1 MRTGAHTV
9 ESQGRL
15 FATHTRVYTHVR
27 IQGSR
32 CPDSRYALSRNCVHS
47 SRVCTRALP
56 VSYRLSGC
64 TWVHNIAFAPTPTTD
79 AATGKRISH
88 RRVFV
93 RYEGVFLAPILASS
107 AISQPSKLLPPWL
120 DRSNFFHFSKLCLL
134 LCSSFL
140 ANWFIS
146 RIPLFRSKKK
156 KQAIIIGGKR

>member
-15 FATHTRVYTHVR
+15 FVTHTRVYTHVR

-93 RYEGVFLAPILASS
+93 RYEGVFLAPVPASS
-107 AISQPSKLLPPWL
+107 AINQPSRLLLLSWL
-120 DRSNFFHFSKLCLL
+120 DRSNFFHSSKICLL
-134 LCSSFL
+134 LCFFFSQTSLSRQFL
-140 ANWFIS
+140 YF
-146 RIPLFRSKKK
+146 KVKE
-156 KQAIIIGGKR
+156 QAIIIRGKR

>member
-1 MRTGAHTV
+1 MHTRLNPR
-9 ESQGRL
+9 GRL
-15 FATHTRVYTHVR
+15 FVTHTRVYTHVR

-93 RYEGVFLAPILASS
+93 RYEGVFLAPVPASS
-107 AISQPSKLLPPWL
+107 AINQPSSRLLLPSWL
-120 DRSNFFHFSKLCLL
+120 DRSNFFHSSKICLL
-134 LCSSFL
+134 LCFFSRRLVYL
-140 ANWFIS
+140 ANS
-146 RIPLFRSKKK
+146 SVLK
-156 KQAIIIGGKR
+156 